1 MTLTNFLQEIRQRHR
16 IAVSISGGKIPMRR
30 YALTLLVCIALTS
43 LTPLVA
49 QDVTITNARIVVA
62 NGTVIERGSI
72 VVRGG
77 KIVSVAAG
85 APPPPVE

>member
-1 MTLTNFLQEIRQRHR
+1 MNR
-16 IAVSISGGKIPMRR
+16 IAS
-30 YALTLLVCIALTS
+30 ALLACGLAVGAT
-43 LTPLVA
+43 TPLAA
-49 QDVTITNARIVVA
+49 QDLTITNARIIVG

-85 APPPPVE
+85 APPRTSGRRSTPRA